1 MERHFREW
9 KPIRNILSIIDL
21 LSDQRVS
28 CLFRILVARSAFKSS
43 AWSHSR
49 MFRVSAVVCSTWQS
63 SVRSISRLFDVTV
76 VCSTWKSSVR
86 SISLLFDVT
95 VVCSDY
101 KSSAWCYRVIC
112 SQYQSS
118 GRRGSRL
125 FGVSVACSD
134 NISLVVGI
142 SKAEFQSYGRN
153 FSRMIGISVV
163 WSECQSYGRL
173 RDNHYVRQS

>member
-49 MFRVSAVVCSTWQS
+49 MFRVSAVVCSGVSVVCSTWQS

-101 KSSAWCYRVIC
+101 KSSARCYRVIC

-134 NISLVVGI
+134 NISLVVGL

-153 FSRMIGISVV
+153 VSHMVV
-163 WSECQSYGRL
+163 FTIIITF
-173 RDNHYVRQS
+173 VRVRWIDS